1 MTEARPP
8 LPLRVV
14 RSLWRA
20 VDGARRFTVNLIF
33 LLLVALVLAVLFDRG
48 PRVPERAALVIAPSG
63 TLVEQRSGDAADRA
77 LRELTGDGVRE
88 TMLRD
93 VLAGIRAAKDDPRI
107 GALLLDLDELSG
119 GGMSKLRDVKAA
131 LADFR
136 TSGKKVIAAADVY
149 GQAGYYLAAQAD
161 EIHLSP
167 LGLVLIQGFGI
178 YRPYY
183 KEGLDKYEIEAH
195 VFRVGEFKSAVE
207 PYLRDDLSPEA
218 RESYLDILGDLWNA
232 YLEDVAAGRKT
243 TPAALTALIDRL
255 DERLRAAGGD
265 AARALLE
272 AGLVD
277 RLSNRDEV
285 RARMIELV
293 GEEKKEHTFHQISL
307 ADYLEAQDL
316 AEPEQPKG
324 DAVGVVVARGTIL
337 DGEQPAGKIGGD
349 TTSALVRQARENEK
363 VKAIVLR
370 VDSGGGSAFASE
382 LIRRELAL
390 ARAAGKPV
398 VVSMGSVAASGGYW
412 ISTASDQIWADPT
425 TITGSI
431 GIFGVL
437 PTFQKPLAKYLGVHV
452 DGVGTT
458 WLAGAYRPDRAL
470 DPRFGGVVQNLIDRG
485 YEDFLARV
493 GEARKMSRDEVDR
506 IGRGRIWSGADAH
519 RLGLVDHLG
528 GLEPAIAAAGEL
540 AKLGKEPKVLW
551 IEKERDWR
559 QKLAQQMLE
568 SAVAIAPPRATL
580 PASPLSASAR
590 LRAVVAE
597 LESMAELDDPRGV
610 LAHCLCEIQE

>member
-1 MTEARPP
+1 MTEAPPP
-8 LPLRVV
+8 LALRVV
-14 RSLWRA
+14 RSLWRV

-33 LLLVALVLAVLFDRG
+33 LLIVALVLAVLLDRG
-48 PRVPERAALVIAPSG
+48 PRVPEKAALVVAPVGS
-63 TLVEQRSGDAADRA
+63 LVEQLSGDATRRA
-77 LRELTGDGVRE
+77 LGELTGDTVRE
-88 TMLRD
+88 TLLRD
-93 VLAGIRAAKDDPRI
+93 VVAGIRAARDDERI

-119 GGMSKLRDVKAA
+119 GGMSKLRDLKAA
-131 LADFR
+131 LAEFR
-136 TSGKKVIAAADVY
+136 ASGKKVVASADLY
-149 GQAGYYLAAQAD
+149 GQAAYYLAAQAD

-167 LGLVLIQGFGI
+167 QGLVLVQGFGI
-178 YRPYY
+178 YQPYF
-183 KEGLDKYEIEAH
+183 KEGLDKFEIEAH

-218 RESYLDILGDLWNA
+218 RESYLDILGDLWGA
-232 YLEDVAAGRKT
+232 WLEDVATARKT

-255 DERLRAAGGD
+255 DEHLRAAGGD
-265 AARALLE
+265 AARALLD

-293 GEEKKEHTFHQISL
+293 GEDEKSHDFHHISL
-307 ADYLEAQDL
+307 ADYLEARDL
-316 AEPEQPKG
+316 AEPARPKG
-324 DAVGVVVARGTIL
+324 DAVGVVLARGTIL

-349 TTSALVRQARENEK
+349 STSALVRQAREDDA

-382 LIRRELAL
+382 LIRRELLL
-390 ARAAGKPV
+390 ARQAGKPV

-437 PTFQKPLAKYLGVHV
+437 PTFQKPLAKYLGVRV

-470 DPRFGGVVQNLIDRG
+470 DPRLGGMIQTLVDRG
-485 YEDFLARV
+485 YEEFLARV
-493 GEARKMSRDEVDR
+493 GEARKMTRDQVDR
-506 IGRGRIWSGADAH
+506 IGRGRIWSGADAQ
-519 RLGLVDHLG
+519 RLGLVDQLG
-528 GLEPAIAAAGEL
+528 GLDPAIAAAGEL
-540 AKLGKEPKVLW
+540 AKLGKTPKVRW
-551 IEKERDWR
+551 IEKERSWR
-559 QKLAQQMLE
+559 QKLAQQLLE
-568 SAVAIAPPRATL
+568 GAVAIAPARASL
-580 PASPLSASAR
+580 ARSPLSASAR
-590 LRAVVAE
+590 LRATLAE
-597 LESMAELDDPRGV
+597 LEAMAELDDPQGL
-610 LAHCLCEIQE
+610 LAHCFCEVDE